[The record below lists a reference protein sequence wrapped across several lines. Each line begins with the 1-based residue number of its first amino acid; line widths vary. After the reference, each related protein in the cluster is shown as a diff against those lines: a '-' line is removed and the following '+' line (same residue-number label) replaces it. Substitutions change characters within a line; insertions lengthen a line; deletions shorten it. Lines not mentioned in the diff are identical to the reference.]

1 MGKAVFDMNSL
12 TQVRWNE
19 DGNVRGDMFKG
30 SIPALVTP
38 FDEAGALDEA
48 GYRTFVEWQI
58 AEGSH
63 GVVPVGTTGESPT
76 LTHDEHKRAVE
87 ICVETVNKRIPVIAG
102 AGSNNT
108 AEAIDLARFAESAG
122 ADGLLVVTPYY
133 NKPNQRGLYAHY
145 AAIAKAVSLPI
156 IIYNIPGRS
165 IIDMTPETMGRLA
178 KDFDNIIGVKDATAK
193 VERVSEQRL
202 SCGQDFVQLSG
213 EDATCLGFNAHG
225 GVGCI
230 SVTANVAPALCANFQ
245 AACAQADFETALS
258 YHDRLAP
265 LHKALF
271 IEPNPAGVKYA
282 LSRIGRG
289 RNTLRSPMVP
299 IEASTE
305 KAIDDALRHAGLLD

>member
-1 MGKAVFDMNSL
+1 MNSL